1 MKNALT
7 ILLCTIVLGCI
18 GGRSVSTS
26 VQNAKLLKPI
36 SLEGSSLVVKPIQ
49 LAPATPRPAAFKP
62 VRTGPDVI
70 IESVDANPIPLTPPV
85 AAGKHVPFEP
95 TVNEIIPIEIK
106 PIEIKPID
114 ITPIQVTEGVLLPEL
129 KVEQIVLK
137 EIELPKPIHV
147 KIIQLLIF
155 YGAAGI
161 LIWLGL
167 KWWNKRKATK
177 APVKRKR
184 KTRKRS

>member
-36 SLEGSSLVVKPIQ
+36 KLEGSGLVVKPIQ
-49 LAPATPRPAAFKP
+49 LTPATPRPAEFKP
-62 VRTGPDVI
+62 VRTGPGINV
-70 IESVDANPIPLTPPV
+70 ESVDANPIPLAPPV
-85 AAGKHVPFEP
+85 AVGGNTSFKP
-95 TVNEIIPIEIK
+95 TVREVTPIEIK
-106 PIEIKPID
+106 PIEIKPIE
-114 ITPIQVTEGVLLPEL
+114 IKPIQTTEGVLLPEL

-137 EIELPKPIHV
+137 EIEIPKPIHV
-147 KIIQLLIF
+147 KIIHLLIF
-155 YGAAGI
+155 YGIAGI

-167 KWWNKRKATK
+167 RWWNKRKKAK

>member
-36 SLEGSSLVVKPIQ
+36 KLENSGLVVRPIQ
-49 LAPATPRPAAFKP
+49 LAPATPRPAEFKP
-62 VRTGPDVI
+62 VRTVPTVI
-70 IESVDANPIPLTPPV
+70 VESVEANTIPLTPPV
-85 AAGKHVPFEP
+85 AAGGNTPIKP
-95 TVNEIIPIEIK
+95 TVREVTPIEIK
-106 PIEIKPID
+106 PIEINPID
-114 ITPIQVTEGVLLPEL
+114 ITPIQPTNGVVLPEIE
-129 KVEQIVLK
+129 VEQIVLK
-137 EIELPKPIHV
+137 EIEIPKPVHV
-147 KIIQLLIF
+147 KIFQLLFF

-167 KWWNKRKATK
+167 RWWNKRKKVK